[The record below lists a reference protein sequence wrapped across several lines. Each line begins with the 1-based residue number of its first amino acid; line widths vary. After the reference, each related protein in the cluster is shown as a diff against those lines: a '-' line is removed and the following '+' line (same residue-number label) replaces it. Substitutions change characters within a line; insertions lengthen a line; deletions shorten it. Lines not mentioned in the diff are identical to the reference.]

1 MARYFFNLYE
11 CGALTPDVEGEV
23 FDDLDTVR
31 ETAIRLARGIMAGE
45 ITAGRLCLLCR
56 IEVIDE
62 AGAVVMEV
70 PFRDTVVVTG
80 L

>member
-1 MARYFFNLYE
+1 MRYYFNIFE
-11 CGALTPDVEGEV
+11 CGTVTPDLEGEE
-23 FDDLDTVR
+23 FEDLAMVR
-31 ETAIRLARGIMAGE
+31 EAAIRVARGIMAGE

-56 IEVIDE
+56 IEVRDE
-62 AGAVVMEV
+62 AGQIAMEV